1 MHVPLSC
8 FMLSLLSL
16 LRGKAGGKERMVWKH

>member
-8 FMLSLLSL
+8 FVLKLAFL